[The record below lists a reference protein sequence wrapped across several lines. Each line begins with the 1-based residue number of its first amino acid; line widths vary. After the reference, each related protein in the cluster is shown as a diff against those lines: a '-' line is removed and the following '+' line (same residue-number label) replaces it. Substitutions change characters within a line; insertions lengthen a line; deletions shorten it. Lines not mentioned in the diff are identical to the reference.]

1 MLTPLSLLLV
11 VNIVPAPYPPLPG
24 PWSVQVR
31 YILGEN
37 PAGMSYMVGYG
48 ENYPTRVHHRAAS
61 IPSPAVDPT
70 RYDCSSGKQFYK

>member
-1 MLTPLSLLLV
+1 MSVRVLTQL
-11 VNIVPAPYPPLPG
+11 PPPVRPGIFLPFI
-24 PWSVQVR
+24 QVR